1 MEPLSDQDLVRLVSE
16 LPDVVIVVDVQGRVL
31 WGNGAAE
38 RLFERTLGNSFGM
51 SGLDL
56 VHPEDL
62 ELVMLSLATIQN
74 KEVGTP
80 LEIRLTTPNGW
91 RLMELVGAPVAWL
104 EEGSVLLSLRDLTDR
119 RRYELAHGRDDRFR
133 ALVQSAAVI
142 TMLVTRWSGG
152 VLLWRVDPDAGPRSR
167 GRGGPATGRAGH
179 RQ

>member
-74 KEVGTP
+74 
-80 LEIRLTTPNGW
+80 N
-91 RLMELVGAPVAWL
+91 
-104 EEGSVLLSLRDLTDR
+104 
-119 RRYELAHGRDDRFR
+119 
-133 ALVQSAAVI
+133 
-142 TMLVTRWSGG
+142 
-152 VLLWRVDPDAGPRSR
+152 
-167 GRGGPATGRAGH
+167 
-179 RQ
+179 